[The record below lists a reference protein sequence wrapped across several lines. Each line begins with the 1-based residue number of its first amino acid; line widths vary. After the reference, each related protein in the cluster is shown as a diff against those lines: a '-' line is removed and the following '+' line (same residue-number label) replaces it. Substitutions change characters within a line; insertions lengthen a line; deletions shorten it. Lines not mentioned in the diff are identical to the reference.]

1 MSQDSMQLPLRTDD
15 GQAVGELLIANLPG
29 RQDITV
35 SARGDIALREA
46 AIYRYEI
53 RPSAA
58 DTEHVEVEPRELFDP
73 DDASG
78 KRGRL
83 RPSQAVGRLRIQVVD
98 RTTRLTGTTD
108 IDVLAVKLDHETEYR
123 QMLTD
128 ISAFA
133 AEAVLQGFAPS
144 MLDLAPSD
152 LPADLLYLRFAMI
165 AAYLQDPLFE
175 AAIARVTSQPHRT
188 WVSEEEIRP
197 LGSPFPAGAAF
208 RRAVCAPGRRVPWV
222 CGSAQ
227 LGSLPTTLIR
237 DRTEASV
244 DNAANQFVKFAL
256 ERWRAVALELADVL
270 KRASLNV
277 ESGPLRRGQ
286 HIAADVG
293 AQLDEYLAHPLFRE
307 VSSLRRMPTS
317 DQVLLKRAGYR
328 EVFRTFAM
336 TESGPSVRIDR
347 ADMTDV
353 FAASQ
358 RNIATL
364 YEFWCFLAVVSSLGR
379 VCGEDRTA
387 RAFKVAGDGISV
399 TMRSGRESKL
409 SWSIRRGGRPLRVEV
424 FFNRTFA
431 GADDRRGSW
440 SQAMRPDCSVRIQP
454 EGSTPSRVS
463 TQELEV
469 WLHFDAKYRV
479 DNLLAQLT
487 SATDSDE
494 LSPESMT
501 SGGAKRDDLLK
512 MHAYRDAISR
522 TAGAYVLYPG
532 SEIKDIRRHPGFK
545 EVLPGLGAF
554 PLRPSSDGLQSSSQA
569 LDQFLS
575 DVLTHVAS
583 QVTRDERHR
592 FWTAT
597 VHRPGDPNLESSL
610 TTDFLDDPPADTDV
624 LLGFIRNS
632 DQRRWIERVRRY
644 NIRAGD
650 RVGAVEIGGRE
661 LGAAILLLYENSG
674 GTMQVAKIAKLVRWR
689 PATAAD
695 LMATGYPSPRG
706 DMYFVADLEFVEN
719 LPIWLNS
726 IDLEL
731 LTMNVRS
738 GTPLVV
744 TWWDVISAASIVE
757 LRGGSARS
765 MRLGG

>member
-1 MSQDSMQLPLRTDD
+1 VADDSMKLALRNDE
-15 GQAVGELLIANLPG
+15 GHVVGELRVANLPG
-29 RQDITV
+29 RHDTTY
-35 SARGDIALREA
+35 SARGDAALREA
-46 AIYRYEI
+46 MIYRYELCSEATNVDI
-53 RPSAA
+53 
-58 DTEHVEVEPRELFDP
+58 EPRELFDP
-73 DDASG
+73 DDSSW
-78 KRGRL
+78 KQGRL
-83 RPSQAVGRLRIQVVD
+83 RPGQAVGCLRIQVVD
-98 RTTRLTGTTD
+98 RITGQTGTTD
-108 IDVLAVKLDHETEYR
+108 VDVLAVKLDHETEYR

-128 ISAFA
+128 ISSFA

-144 MLDLAPSD
+144 LLDLAPSE
-152 LPADLLYLRFAMI
+152 LPAELLYLRFAMI
-165 AAYLQDPLFE
+165 AAYLQDPSFE
-175 AAIARVTSQPHRT
+175 AAIARITSQPHRT
-188 WVSEEEIRP
+188 WVAEQEIRP
-197 LGSPFPAGAAF
+197 IGSPFPAGSAF
-208 RRAVCAPGRRVPWV
+208 RRAVCAPGRRVPWK
-222 CGSAQ
+222 GGPATFT
-227 LGSLPTTLIR
+227 SLPAALTR

-244 DNAANQFVKFAL
+244 DNSANQFVKFAL
-256 ERWRAVALELADVL
+256 ERWRSVALELSDML
-270 KRASLNV
+270 SLTAQKV

-286 HIAADVG
+286 QVAADVG
-293 AQLDEYLAHPLFRE
+293 AQLDQYLAHPLFRE
-307 VSSLRRMPTS
+307 VSSLRRMPSS

-336 TESGPSVRIDR
+336 TESGPTVRIDR
-347 ADMTDV
+347 GDMTDV

-364 YEFWCFLAVVSSLGR
+364 YEFWCFLALVNSLGR

-387 RAFKVAGDGISV
+387 RAFTVASDGTSM
-399 TMRSGRESKL
+399 TMLSGRASKL
-409 SWSIRRGGRPLRVEV
+409 SWSVTRGGRPLRIEV

-431 GADDRRGSW
+431 GRDDRWGSW
-440 SQAMRPDCSVRIQP
+440 SQAMRPDCSVRIRP
-454 EGSTPSRVS
+454 EGSTPSRVP
-463 TQELEV
+463 TKELEV

-487 SATDSDE
+487 SAPVSDE
-494 LSPESMT
+494 LPRDSTP

-554 PLRPSSDGLQSSSQA
+554 PLRPTSDGLSSSSEA

-597 VHRPGDPNLESSL
+597 VHRPGEPTLTSSL
-610 TTDFLDDPPADTDV
+610 TTDFLDEPPADTDV
-624 LLGFIRNS
+624 LVGFVRDIE
-632 DQRRWIERVRRY
+632 QRRWIERVRQY

-661 LGAAILLLYENSG
+661 LGAKLLLLYENRNG
-674 GTMQVAKIAKLVRWR
+674 ALHVARAAKVVRWR

-695 LMATGYPSPRG
+695 LLATGYPNPRG
-706 DMYFVADLEFVEN
+706 DIYFVADLDFVEH
-719 LPIWLNS
+719 LPTWADS
-726 IDLEL
+726 IDLEV
-731 LTMNVRS
+731 LTANVS
-738 GTPLVV
+738 NGAPVVV
-744 TWWDVISAASIVE
+744 TWWEVIRAATTVE
-757 LRGGSARS
+757 P
-765 MRLGG
+765 

>member
-1 MSQDSMQLPLRTDD
+1 MPSDGAQFELRNNE
-15 GQAVGELLIANLPG
+15 GRVVGELLVANLPG
-29 RQDITV
+29 RRDTTLSGGEV
-35 SARGDIALREA
+35 ALREA

-53 RPSAA
+53 FTDARNV
-58 DTEHVEVEPRELFDP
+58 DLEPRELFDP
-73 DDASG
+73 DDASW
-78 KRGRL
+78 KQGRL
-83 RPSQAVGRLRIQVVD
+83 RPGEAVGRLRIQVVD
-98 RTTRLTGTTD
+98 PATGQTGTTD
-108 IDVLAVKLDHETEYR
+108 VDVLAVKLNHETEYR

-144 MLDLAPSD
+144 LLDLAPSE
-152 LPADLLYLRFAMI
+152 LPAELLYLRFAMI
-165 AAYLQDPLFE
+165 ASYLQDPAFE

-188 WVSEEEIRP
+188 WVSEQEIRP
-197 LGSPFPAGAAF
+197 IGSPFPAGAAF
-208 RRAVCAPGRRVPWV
+208 RRAVCAPGPRVPWT
-222 CGSAQ
+222 GGAAA
-227 LGSLPTTLIR
+227 LASLPAALTR
-237 DRTEASV
+237 DRAEASV
-244 DNAANQFVKFAL
+244 DNSANQFVKFAL
-256 ERWRAVALELADVL
+256 ERWRAVALELLDVL
-270 KRASLNV
+270 SQASQKV

-286 HIAADVG
+286 QIAADVG

-336 TESGPSVRIDR
+336 TESGPTLRIDR
-347 ADMTDV
+347 GDMTDV

-364 YEFWCFLAVVSSLGR
+364 YEFWCFLALVDSLGR
-379 VCGEDRTA
+379 VCGEEQTA
-387 RAFKVAGDGISV
+387 RAFTVAGDGISM
-399 TMRSGRESKL
+399 TMRSGPASKL
-409 SWSIRRGGRPLRVEV
+409 SWSVRRGDRPLLVEV

-440 SQAMRPDCSVRIQP
+440 SQAMRPDCSVRIRP

-463 TQELEV
+463 INELEI

-487 SATDSDE
+487 SAPAADGLLDE
-494 LSPESMT
+494 STNSF
-501 SGGAKRDDLLK
+501 SAKRDDLLK

-554 PLRPSSDGLQSSSQA
+554 PLRPSSDGLRSSSKT
-569 LDQFLS
+569 LDRFLS

-597 VHRPGDPNLESSL
+597 VHRPGEPNLNSSL
-610 TTDFLDDPPADTDV
+610 ITDFLDEPPADTDV
-624 LLGFIRNS
+624 LLGFVRN
-632 DQRRWIERVRRY
+632 DEHLRWIEELRQY

-650 RVGAVEIGGRE
+650 RSGAVEIGGRE
-661 LGAAILLLYENSG
+661 LGAKLLLLYENRNGSLH
-674 GTMQVAKIAKLVRWR
+674 VVRAAKVTRWR

-706 DMYFVADLEFVEN
+706 DIYFVADLEFVEH
-719 LPIWLNS
+719 LPPWADS
-726 IDLEL
+726 IDVAV
-731 LTMNVRS
+731 LTANVRT
-738 GTPLVV
+738 GAPVVV
-744 TWWDVISAASIVE
+744 TWWDVIRAASIVE
-757 LRGGSARS
+757 PRGER
-765 MRLGG
+765 